1 MLPNAYS
8 DVHATSCIA
17 SNQALAAKQ
26 LTGHKNP
33 SAHRRFL
40 PASSTNARSAQSK
53 SNTPA
58 ADHSANRFPKR
69 TPVGPSTSFAN
80 TPSVRGPRDEIEAG
94 FDGSGSS
101 SPVLPTRLRFSSSF
115 PRQRDAIDDASDEDD
130 DARAAGKP
138 EDLAYDDEDD
148 LGDLLFL
155 EKLRK
160 TKAPE
165 SAGGQH
171 NVHGLESMP
180 RKRPRTSRIDPTM
193 EDIAMSSSP
202 SPEPAYSAHVSDT
215 QDYYVGFSIAESVE
229 DIEAP
234 VATSDEDFT
243 SSPTGPTS
251 TFASSKFRKP
261 KPSSLFSMP
270 APSTRLAFKTP
281 QVQTAATMEQSA
293 TSSLPDAFSPSR
305 RRGKK
310 DYMLGGAAD
319 AVRSWVLAFAPDEP
333 KAGQTYTERFKV
345 AETTDDYPEGKC
357 LLVTGENGRR
367 WLLINE
373 SAKAGGR
380 GSDTTAR
387 KVRIGCSVGIRASSP
402 AVNLQL
408 DCPVQ
413 LNESSCDETRTITSE
428 WSVGILWDVLD

>member
-1 MLPNAYS
+1 MLPNACS
-8 DVHATSCIA
+8 DVHAASCIA

-26 LTGHKNP
+26 LTSHQNP
-33 SAHRRFL
+33 SAPRRFFL
-40 PASSTNARSAQSK
+40 PVSSTNAQSAQSK

-58 ADHSANRFPKR
+58 ADHSANRFQKR
-69 TPVGPSTSFAN
+69 TPVGTSTSFAN
-80 TPSVRGPRDEIEAG
+80 TPSVRGRQDEIEAG
-94 FDGSGSS
+94 FDGSGSP

-115 PRQRDAIDDASDEDD
+115 PGQRDAIDDASDEDD
-130 DARAAGKP
+130 ARAASKP
-138 EDLAYDDEDD
+138 EDLAYDDDDD

-155 EKLRK
+155 DKSRK

-171 NVHGLESMP
+171 NVHELESMP
-180 RKRPRTSRIDPTM
+180 RKRPRTSRIDPAM

-215 QDYYVGFSIAESVE
+215 QDYHGRFSIAESLD

-234 VATSDEDFT
+234 VATSDEDFA

-251 TFASSKFRKP
+251 TFASSKFRTP
-261 KPSSLFSMP
+261 KPSSLFSTP

-310 DYMLGGAAD
+310 DYMPGGAAD
-319 AVRSWVLAFAPDEP
+319 TVRSWVLALTPDEP

-345 AETTDDYPEGKC
+345 AETSDDYPEGRC
-357 LLVTGENGRR
+357 LLVTGETGRR

-387 KVRIGCSVGIRASSP
+387 TVLVGCSVGIRASSP
-402 AVNLQL
+402 SVNLQL
-408 DCPVQ
+408 DRPVQ
-413 LNESSCDETRTITSE
+413 LNESGCDETKTITSE